1 VAEGRGTLVDAGLIV
16 VVGFISPYRAERQF
30 ARSLFDP
37 GEFIE
42 VFVGTPL
49 EECERRDV
57 KGLYAKARRGE
68 LKNFTG
74 IDSTYKPPEF
84 AEIHLKPEGSRLRLV
99 WTKSPSAIRQPT

>member
-1 VAEGRGTLVDAGLIV
+1 LVDAGLIV
-16 VVGFISPYRAERQF
+16 MVAFISPYRAERQL

-42 VFVGTPL
+42 VFVDTPL

-74 IDSTYKPPEF
+74 IDSDYEPPESP
-84 AEIHLKPEGSRLRLV
+84 EVRLRTIDMKPESCVEMIARSAFGSR
-99 WTKSPSAIRQPT
+99 